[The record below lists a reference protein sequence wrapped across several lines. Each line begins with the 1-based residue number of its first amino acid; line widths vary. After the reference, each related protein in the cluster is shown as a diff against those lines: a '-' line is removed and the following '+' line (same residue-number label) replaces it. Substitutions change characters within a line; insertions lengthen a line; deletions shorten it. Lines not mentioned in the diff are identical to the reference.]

1 MKLRYE
7 YQSRGLLA
15 TAAPSAGATAPTRG
29 LLAVP
34 SSNESAGH
42 KRSKSLGRASASAE
56 QDTLNKL
63 SATDKNNVKS
73 PPTSQMAKPSRFS
86 IKKK

>member
-15 TAAPSAGATAPTRG
+15 TAAPNAGATAPTRG

-42 KRSKSLGRASASAE
+42 KRSKSLGRSASAE